1 MGSCGDRAVGVRG
14 LPDRAQ
20 HARRVRESRPR
31 RHRRRERHRH
41 GAAPPARGGGDAAR
55 IAGHTRW
62 PARRARAE
70 HRRRHHRRSRGRR
83 RARDVRVPRGERDR
97 ERPHALGCAADR
109 RARAHVRSRP
119 VRCRGGPHGVEGAR
133 VIEIVGLTKSYGE
146 HRAVDGL
153 DLRIETGELT
163 VLLGP
168 SGAGKTTVLRCI
180 NRLIEPTSGRILVD
194 GVDASTLDP
203 VELRRSMGYVI
214 QNVGLFPNMT
224 IRENV
229 AAVPRL
235 LGWDK
240 KRTAE
245 RVEEMLDAVGLDPAR
260 YGPKYPRQLSG
271 GEAQRV
277 GVARALAA
285 DPPVLLMDEPFG
297 AVDPL
302 TRERLQK
309 LMRDL
314 QRRLK
319 KTVVFVTHDI
329 DEAVLLADRIAL
341 MRDGRLE
348 QHDTPEAMWRRP
360 ANEFVSRFFG
370 ENLGLRVIIRHCL
383 ADVRL
388 KPLPDG
394 APDLPRIDAGVSLKE
409 ALAELVGRRAR
420 ALVVVRDGSP
430 VGLFDFDVLVES
442 LAEESACD
450 AR

>member
-1 MGSCGDRAVGVRG
+1 M
-14 LPDRAQ
+14 
-20 HARRVRESRPR
+20 
-31 RHRRRERHRH
+31 
-41 GAAPPARGGGDAAR
+41 
-55 IAGHTRW
+55 
-62 PARRARAE
+62 
-70 HRRRHHRRSRGRR
+70 
-83 RARDVRVPRGERDR
+83 
-97 ERPHALGCAADR
+97 
-109 RARAHVRSRP
+109 
-119 VRCRGGPHGVEGAR
+119 
-133 VIEIVGLTKSYGE
+133 IEIVGLTKSYGE

>member
-1 MGSCGDRAVGVRG
+1 M
-14 LPDRAQ
+14 
-20 HARRVRESRPR
+20 
-31 RHRRRERHRH
+31 
-41 GAAPPARGGGDAAR
+41 
-55 IAGHTRW
+55 
-62 PARRARAE
+62 
-70 HRRRHHRRSRGRR
+70 
-83 RARDVRVPRGERDR
+83 
-97 ERPHALGCAADR
+97 
-109 RARAHVRSRP
+109 
-119 VRCRGGPHGVEGAR
+119 
-133 VIEIVGLTKSYGE
+133 IEIVGLTKTYGE

-180 NRLIEPTSGRILVD
+180 NRLVEPTSGTIFVD
-194 GVDASTLDP
+194 GTDASSLDP

-214 QNVGLFPNMT
+214 QSVGLFPNMT

-235 LGWDK
+235 LRWD
-240 KRTAE
+240 RARIAA
-245 RVEEMLDAVGLDPAR
+245 RVDEMLDAVGLDPAR
-260 YGPKYPRQLSG
+260 YGDKYPRQLSG

-285 DPPVLLMDEPFG
+285 DPPILLMDEPFG

-302 TRERLQK
+302 TRERLQR

-314 QRRLK
+314 QHRLK

-360 ANEFVSRFFG
+360 ASEFVSRFFG

-383 ADVRL
+383 ADVHL
-388 KPLPDG
+388 KPLPGD
-394 APDLPRIDAGVSLKE
+394 AADLPRIDAGVSLKE
-409 ALAELVGRRAR
+409 ALAELVGRRVR
-420 ALVVVRDGSP
+420 ALVVVRDGEP
-430 VGLFDFDVLVES
+430 VGVFDFDVLVAS
-442 LAEESACD
+442 LAEEGACD

>member
-1 MGSCGDRAVGVRG
+1 
-14 LPDRAQ
+14 
-20 HARRVRESRPR
+20 
-31 RHRRRERHRH
+31 
-41 GAAPPARGGGDAAR
+41 
-55 IAGHTRW
+55 
-62 PARRARAE
+62 
-70 HRRRHHRRSRGRR
+70 
-83 RARDVRVPRGERDR
+83 
-97 ERPHALGCAADR
+97 
-109 RARAHVRSRP
+109 
-119 VRCRGGPHGVEGAR
+119 
-133 VIEIVGLTKSYGE
+133 VIEIVGLTKTYGG
-146 HRAVDGL
+146 HAAVDGL

-180 NRLIEPTSGRILVD
+180 NRLVEPTSGSVLID

-203 VELRRSMGYVI
+203 VTLRRSMGYVI
-214 QNVGLFPNMT
+214 QSVGLFPNMT
-224 IRENV
+224 IRQNV

-235 LGWDK
+235 LGWD
-240 KRTAE
+240 RA
-245 RVEEMLDAVGLDPAR
+245 RVERRVDEMLEAVGLDPAR
-260 YGPKYPRQLSG
+260 YGDKYPRQLSG

-285 DPPVLLMDEPFG
+285 DPPILLMDEPFG

-314 QRRLK
+314 QGQLK

-360 ANEFVSRFFG
+360 ATEFVSRFFG

-383 ADVRL
+383 ADVDL
-388 KPLPDG
+388 KPIGSDAG
-394 APDLPRIDAGVSLKE
+394 GLPRINAGVSLKE

-420 ALVVVRDGSP
+420 ALLVVRDGEP
-430 VGLFDFDVLVES
+430 IGVFDFDVLVES
-442 LAEESACD
+442 LTEERACD
-450 AR
+450 AS

>member
-1 MGSCGDRAVGVRG
+1 M
-14 LPDRAQ
+14 
-20 HARRVRESRPR
+20 
-31 RHRRRERHRH
+31 
-41 GAAPPARGGGDAAR
+41 
-55 IAGHTRW
+55 
-62 PARRARAE
+62 
-70 HRRRHHRRSRGRR
+70 
-83 RARDVRVPRGERDR
+83 
-97 ERPHALGCAADR
+97 
-109 RARAHVRSRP
+109 
-119 VRCRGGPHGVEGAR
+119 
-133 VIEIVGLTKSYGE
+133 IEIVGLTKSYGE

-245 RVEEMLDAVGLDPAR
+245 RVEEMLEAVGLDPAR

-360 ANEFVSRFFG
+360 ATEFVSRFFG
-370 ENLGLRVIIRHCL
+370 ENLGLRVIIRYCL

-394 APDLPRIDAGVSLKE
+394 APDLPRVDAGVSLKE
-409 ALAELVGRRAR
+409 ALAELVGRRTQ